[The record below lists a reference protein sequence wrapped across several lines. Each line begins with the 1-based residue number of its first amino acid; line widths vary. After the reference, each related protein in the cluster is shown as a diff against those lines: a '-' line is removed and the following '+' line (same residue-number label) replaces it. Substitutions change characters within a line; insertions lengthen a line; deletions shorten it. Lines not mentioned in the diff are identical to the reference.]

1 MGSPLHNF
9 SLREL
14 QNLQDYNNRALAHL
28 EDITIW
34 FWRENSRTFMRRIQI
49 EEEMQFT
56 IPGSR
61 AYHYW
66 QDQLAVAFDMEQR
79 SKEEYKMFQA
89 LQAPGSH
96 RRNLAM
102 VLEMLIDQRV
112 RLHTP

>member
-1 MGSPLHNF
+1 
-9 SLREL
+9 
-14 QNLQDYNNRALAHL
+14 
-28 EDITIW
+28 
-34 FWRENSRTFMRRIQI
+34 MRRVQI

-112 RLHTP
+112 CLHTP